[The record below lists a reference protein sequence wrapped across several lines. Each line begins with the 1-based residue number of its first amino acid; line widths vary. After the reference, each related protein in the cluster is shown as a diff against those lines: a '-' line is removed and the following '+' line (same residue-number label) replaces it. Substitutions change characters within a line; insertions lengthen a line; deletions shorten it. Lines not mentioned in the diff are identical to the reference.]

1 MKTIYVITLMLL
13 VLTSCSSKPGES
25 AQKVTFGIYETVYP
39 SNLPA
44 PFSDSLATWHI
55 RRDTETEQPIIG
67 YIKSDSLALLRNFAS
82 STYRLLN
89 TAYSVD
95 QDSMYHAVVAV
106 KPLAVIN
113 LSHVLKTKAE
123 GNRVIIY
130 FNMKGANLWAEVTRN
145 NVGKTLIFVLDNKVY
160 DMPFVNA
167 EIREGLALIGN
178 LESDTLAK
186 ALSES
191 INASIPE

>member
-1 MKTIYVITLMLL
+1 MKTYCVIAVLL
-13 VLTSCSSKPGES
+13 LSLASCKTKTNENVP
-25 AQKVTFGIYETVYP
+25 KVSFGIYETVSP
-39 SNLPA
+39 SDLSA
-44 PFSDSLATWHI
+44 SFSDSLANTNI
-55 RRDTETEQPIIG
+55 KPARENEQPIIG
-67 YIKSDSLALLRNFAS
+67 YIKPDSLAFLKDFAS
-82 STYRLLN
+82 KTYMLLN
-89 TAYSVD
+89 TAYAVD
-95 QDSMYHAVVAV
+95 KDRIYHAVVAV

-186 ALSES
+186 TLSES
-191 INASIPE
+191 INASLPE

>member
-1 MKTIYVITLMLL
+1 MKTYCLITLTLL
-13 VLTSCSSKPGES
+13 AFASCKTKTNENV
-25 AQKVTFGIYETVYP
+25 QKVSFGIYETVY
-39 SNLPA
+39 SSDLPA
-44 PFSDSLATWHI
+44 SLSDSLATANIHPAAA
-55 RRDTETEQPIIG
+55 TEQSIIG
-67 YIKSDSLALLRNFAS
+67 YIKTDSLAFLGNFS
-82 STYRLLN
+82 SSSYKLLN
-89 TAYSVD
+89 TAYAAD
-95 QDSMYHAVVAV
+95 NDHMYHAVVAV
-106 KPLAVIN
+106 KPVEVMN

-145 NVGKTLIFVLDNKVY
+145 NVGKTLIIVLDNKVY

-178 LESDTLAK
+178 LESETLAK
-186 ALSES
+186 SLSES